1 MNLDVSSWLQ
11 VAILQY
17 GMTVQGSTG
26 TTPGVCPRLPG
37 RPTKANTAA
46 FATHTGFP
54 LPSQASV
61 LWLVCGLEP
70 HARGFAGRQGTR
82 VPGWQLGGGC

>member
-1 MNLDVSSWLQ
+1 
-11 VAILQY
+11 
-17 GMTVQGSTG
+17 
-26 TTPGVCPRLPG
+26 
-37 RPTKANTAA
+37 KANTAA

-82 VPGWQLGGGC
+82 CRGGSWVAGADQRATFETLVTS